1 MTFQE
6 GNTNGTGRP
15 KGSRNKLN
23 TDIKEA
29 FDFAFQGIGGVKA
42 LTEWAQSH
50 KSNFFKIYASMHPR
64 KLQASIEHHPHE
76 DFIKRCAE
84 ELAKNK
90 LEAGKPVKMIECDA
104 HEMGNEQQNKANCGE
119 ETPQKT

>member
-1 MTFQE
+1 MRFQE
-6 GNTNGTGRP
+6 GNTNGVGRP
-15 KGSRNKLN
+15 KGSKNKLN
-23 TDIKEA
+23 IDIKNA
-29 FDFAFQGIGGVKA
+29 FDNVYDKMGGEETLLK
-42 LTEWAQSH
+42 WAQGH
-50 KSNFFKIYASMHPR
+50 KKSFYEIWARMYPK

-90 LEAGKPVKMIECDA
+90 LEAGQPFKMIETEA
-104 HEMGNEQQNKANCGE
+104 VEMGNEPQNKANCGE